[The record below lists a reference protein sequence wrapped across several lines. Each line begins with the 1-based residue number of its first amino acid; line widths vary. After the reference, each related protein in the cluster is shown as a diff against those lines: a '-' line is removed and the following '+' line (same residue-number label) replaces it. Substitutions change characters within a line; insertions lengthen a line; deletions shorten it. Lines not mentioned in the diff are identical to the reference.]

1 MATENTPFIDGP
13 RPQLDAARAERSL
26 EYIAVSVEENEY
38 DIVKLCEGVVAYTV
52 RIDPLNCD
60 CGDAVYHNAICKHL
74 IAALYAAGDKE
85 AVGLCHEALE
95 FLPDLRL
102 IRAEN
107 GVT

>member
-1 MATENTPFIDGP
+1 MVTENTPFIDGP
-13 RPQLDAARAERSL
+13 RPALDEIRAQRSL
-26 EYIAVSVEENEY
+26 EYIAVEVGPSEY
-38 DIVKLCEGVVAYTV
+38 DVTKIGDDQIYTV

-60 CGDAVYHNAICKHL
+60 CGDAVYHNKICKHL
-74 IAALYAAGDKE
+74 IAALYAASDEE
-85 AVGLCHEALE
+85 AVSMCHEVLE